1 MKTSAKLLVALL
13 AMGLPA
19 APAFAQKTI
28 ALSEQSS
35 IASYRL
41 GVGIQKTSHLVF
53 PFSVTSIDLG
63 SGDIIAAKA
72 DGANNI
78 VKVKAAKPSFEETN
92 MTVLTSDGK
101 LYSFVVNYE
110 RDPKILTVDLG
121 ANAAAE
127 NGGAEASVGSPKVQL
142 TSTTIPQNNLDAYSK
157 DIVAKNHG
165 GGASQTKNEVQLA
178 VKGIYTRDDAFFF
191 NVFVQNKSNIS
202 YDIDFIK
209 FYIQDKTK
217 VKRTAEQERQ
227 LSPFFVYNE
236 GQKAVVGQS
245 KLNKVFVFKKF
256 TFPDDKNLIVEMFEK
271 GVGRQ
276 LTLTLSNKEVLH
288 ATVIQ

>member
-1 MKTSAKLLVALL
+1 MKSSAKLLVALL
-13 AMGLPA
+13 ALGLPA
-19 APAFAQKTI
+19 APAWAQKTV
-28 ALSEQSS
+28 ALKEQSS
-35 IASYRL
+35 IAAYRL
-41 GVGIQKTSHLVF
+41 GVGVQKTSHLVF
-53 PFSVTSIDLG
+53 PFAVTSIDLG

-78 VKVKAAKPSFEETN
+78 VKVKAAKPGFEETN

-101 LYSFVVNYE
+101 LYSFIVNYE
-110 RDPKILTVDLG
+110 SSPKILTVDLG

-127 NGGAEASVGSPKVQL
+127 SDPGASPGASRVQL
-142 TSTTIPQNNLDAYSK
+142 SSTTIPQSNLDAYSK
-157 DIVAKNHG
+157 TIAAKNQG
-165 GGASQTKNEVQLA
+165 GGASESKNEVVLA

-191 NVFVQNKSNIS
+191 NVFVQNKSNIG

-217 VKRTAEQERQ
+217 VKRTAEQEKQ
-227 LSPFFVYNE
+227 LTPFFVYNDT
-236 GQKAVVGQS
+236 QKAVAGNS

-271 GVGRQ
+271 GGGRQ
-276 LTLTLSNKEVLH
+276 LTLTLSNKDVLH
-288 ATVIQ
+288 ATVLK

>member
-1 MKTSAKLLVALL
+1 MKSSAKLIVALL
-13 AMGLPA
+13 ALGLPA
-19 APAFAQKTI
+19 APALAQKTV
-28 ALSEQSS
+28 ALKEQSS
-35 IASYRL
+35 IAAYRL

-53 PFSVTSIDLG
+53 PFAVTSIDLG
-63 SGDIIAAKA
+63 SADIIAAKA

-78 VKVKAAKPSFEETN
+78 VKVKAAKPGFEETN

-110 RDPKILTVDLG
+110 SNPKILTVDLG

-127 NGGAEASVGSPKVQL
+127 NGDVGMTGSPKVQL
-142 TSTTIPQNNLDAYSK
+142 TNTTIPQSNLDAYSK

-165 GGASQTKNEVQLA
+165 GGASETKNEVQLA

-217 VKRTAEQERQ
+217 VKRTAEQEKQ
-227 LSPFFVYNE
+227 LTPFFVYND
-236 GQKAVVGQS
+236 GQKAVPGQA

-271 GVGRQ
+271 GGGRQ